1 MTKRQAYS
9 RETAESLAIQA
20 LTFLGSDAE
29 RLARFLALSG
39 IGPQSIRTAA
49 REPSFLAGVLEHL
62 ATDQELL
69 LAFAAEAEVEPA
81 AIDKARRALAAAP

>member
-69 LAFAAEAEVEPA
+69 LAFAAEAEVEPT